1 MKVTYMT
8 KKDIVRINN
17 KAIRLKKNRSIYTRA
32 YKEVLEHGVKYPIGL
47 HFIHND
53 HEIRAEV
60 NYGKGRFWL
69 DIQINDD
76 TWPAHK
82 IGHVLKQRQIG
93 LIITFI

>member
-60 NYGKGRFWL
+60 NYGKGSFWL
-69 DIQINDD
+69 DMDVEDFNKLP
-76 TWPAHK
+76 TAE
-82 IGHVLKQRQIG
+82 VEL
-93 LIITFI
+93 

>member
-8 KKDIVRINN
+8 KRDIVRINN
-17 KAIRLKKNRSIYTRA
+17 KAIKLNKNRFVIHQV

-60 NYGKGRFWL
+60 NYGKEVSGSIWML
-69 DIQINDD
+69 
-76 TWPAHK
+76 K
-82 IGHVLKQRQIG
+82 ILTSFRQQKREV
-93 LIITFI
+93 

>member
-32 YKEVLEHGVKYPIGL
+32 YKEVLEHGVKYPIG
-47 HFIHND
+47 FNFVHND

-60 NYGKGRFWL
+60 HYGTGSFWL
-69 DIQINDD
+69 DMDIEDFNKLP
-76 TWPAHK
+76 TEEL
-82 IGHVLKQRQIG
+82 GN
-93 LIITFI
+93 